1 MTLDEIIAIE
11 HDKLLQQTQS
21 NMDSGK
27 ESSHS
32 GRDLNPYQTVPPIL
46 HQNSEES
53 TSSND
58 GNSQSYSNIHKVS
71 IITGHSKNTLLLA
84 VELSAYDI
92 FLGI

>member
-46 HQNSEES
+46 HQTSEES

-71 IITGHSKNTLLLA
+71 IIGLYFTTS
-84 VELSAYDI
+84 D
-92 FLGI
+92 GIVCP